1 MFSIAVGMLQSGKTA
16 AEIQVF
22 LVQYLAI
29 STPDMSCDEAIDL
42 VGKVMEVFCENVL
55 DAPVP
60 VDHVPP
66 PASDAI
72 TEKTHA
78 SVKVLSAEE
87 YKAELE
93 KRKAA
98 VTADEQYG

>member
-1 MFSIAVGMLQSGKTA
+1 MFSIAVGMLESGKNA
-16 AEIQVF
+16 VEIQTF
-22 LVQYLAI
+22 LVKYLA
-29 STPDMSCDEAIDL
+29 SATKLSCDEAIDL
-42 VGKVMEVFCENVL
+42 VGKVMTVFCENVEN
-55 DAPVP
+55 APVP

-78 SVKVLSAEE
+78 GVKVLSAEE
-87 YKAELE
+87 FSAELE

-98 VTADEQYG
+98 VTAD